1 MSEGYEK
8 RDVSVSAIV
17 IGSILTILLIVVF
30 IVLLKDY
37 FIINKEKYIHENV
50 LSVQSEELA
59 KVQTADSLM
68 LNNYKII
75 DKENG
80 IYQIPIDQA
89 MNLVVEDYAK

>member
-17 IGSILTILLIVVF
+17 IGSILTIVMVIVF

-37 FIINKEKYIHENV
+37 FIINKEKFVHENV
-50 LSVQSEELA
+50 LNVKSEELA
-59 KVQTADSLM
+59 KVNTADSLM

-80 IYQIPIDQA
+80 IYQVPIDRA
-89 MNLVVEDYAK
+89 MNLVLEDYEK

>member
-8 RDVSVSAIV
+8 KDVSVKAIV
-17 IGSILTILLIVVF
+17 VGSLLTIILIVVF

-37 FIINKEKYIHENV
+37 FNINKEKYVYENV
-50 LSVQSEELA
+50 LNIKSEELER
-59 KVQTADSLM
+59 VHTAENLM
-68 LNNYKII
+68 LYNYKII
-75 DKENG
+75 DVEKG